1 MWHIKGLGEC
11 RSHYVTRNH
20 ERATSAD
27 SVCIDRLPCVRE
39 TQELP
44 PVGNGET
51 VYMRLPGQSTWS
63 RGMCTGLVG
72 PRSYGVLVGEREFRS
87 NRRHII
93 RSSEPFRPEIS
104 VPETTPPP
112 PPTSPGYT
120 QPDSEPLTVP
130 EELEQPGNTDVE
142 QPVIRRSG
150 RIRKPPVR
158 FGDDVPV

>member
-1 MWHIKGLGEC
+1 
-11 RSHYVTRNH
+11 
-20 ERATSAD
+20 
-27 SVCIDRLPCVRE
+27 
-39 TQELP
+39 
-44 PVGNGET
+44 
-51 VYMRLPGQSTWS
+51 
-63 RGMCTGLVG
+63 MCTGLVG
-72 PRSYGVLVGEREFRS
+72 PRSDGVLVGEREFRR

-112 PPTSPGYT
+112 PPPTSPAHSE
-120 QPDSEPLTVP
+120 PDSEPLTVA

-158 FGDDVPV
+158 FGDYVPV